1 MIDDQQ
7 NPNQDTGQEWQ
18 TDALTSFGR
27 MDRQLDGSFIYWKDI
42 ATAIRYALLSGQ
54 NLLLWGPPGHGKSE
68 MVQCALG
75 ALFTANQIYT
85 LSIGAGTTEDQ
96 LWGGLDIAALN
107 TEKLIRYFPENSFLN
122 RRVAVLEEILDG
134 SDKVLLSL
142 KDTLTARKLQKGT
155 QVFPMKTDI
164 VIGITNHDPSEFQK
178 AGDSHKALLERFPLK
193 LRVAWSTYRNGDYKA
208 LFAKT
213 MKKSQGVVFPEDMV
227 TYVAMLFEEIGK
239 TQVPVSPRTAVQAFK
254 IIAAAARSRG
264 ATEIDLEDVSAIR
277 FIPEISADPK
287 VILQKISRQQLIDA
301 ELARLNKLI
310 DRADERISSLRN
322 ANPVDWRGV
331 LSETFVFEALVC
343 SLRLPDAAHELRNK
357 FIRGLELLRT
367 EALGYLVDEAQS
379 GSEEDQNG

>member
-1 MIDDQQ
+1 MTEDEKTPI
-7 NPNQDTGQEWQ
+7 QDTGQNWQ
-18 TDALTSFGR
+18 NDALKFFGSMNQR
-27 MDRQLDGSFIYWKDI
+27 LDGSFIYWNDI

-68 MVQCALG
+68 MVQCAL
-75 ALFTANQIYT
+75 AAIFPASEIYT

-155 QVFPMKTDI
+155 QVFPMKTEI

-193 LRVAWSTYRNGDYKA
+193 LRVAWSSYRSGDYKA
-208 LFAKT
+208 LFTKT
-213 MKKSQGVVFPEDMV
+213 MKKSLGVAFPDDMV
-227 TYVAMLFEEIGK
+227 NYVALLFEEIGK

-254 IIAAAARSRG
+254 IIAAAARNRG

-287 VILQKISRQQLIDA
+287 VILQRISRQQLIDA
-301 ELARLNKLI
+301 ELARLNRLI
-310 DRADERISSLRN
+310 DRADERISSCRN
-322 ANPVDWRGV
+322 ANPVDWSGV
-331 LSETFVFEALVC
+331 LSETSVFEALAL
-343 SLRLPDAAHELRNK
+343 SLRLPDAAHELRAK
-357 FIRGLELLRT
+357 FIKGLGVLRT
-367 EALGYLVDEAQS
+367 EALGHLVDEAQS
-379 GSEEDQNG
+379 GFEERGNG